1 MTIRQAIGAIVFVVL
16 AASGFG
22 DAHERLTLHVTPL
35 ESFAPARLF
44 IRITVDPSAE
54 NRGLEVEAVSE
65 RFYRSSFVQLDGD
78 RGPRTTSLEWP
89 SVPGGTYE
97 INAAVTD
104 DDGRRLEVA
113 RKEVV
118 VIDR

>member
-1 MTIRQAIGAIVFVVL
+1 MKIRQAIGAIVFVVL

-54 NRGLEVEAVSE
+54 TVSE